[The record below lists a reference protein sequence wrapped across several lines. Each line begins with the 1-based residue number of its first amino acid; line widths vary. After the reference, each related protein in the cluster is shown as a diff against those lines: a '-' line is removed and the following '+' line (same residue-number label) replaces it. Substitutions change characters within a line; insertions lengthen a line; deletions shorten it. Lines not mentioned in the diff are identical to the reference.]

1 MLGAESK
8 MKPSKCSPT
17 QYRNIQDSTLKECEP
32 ENYKTVSRTYPIF
45 FQYGEYS
52 VRLSNLDKQDVQ
64 QIQNALRP
72 LGIKLVHKGAD
83 L

>member
-1 MLGAESK
+1 MKTPKAPQLKSK
-8 MKPSKCSPT
+8 S
-17 QYRNIQDSTLKECEP
+17 NQDFTHKTCEP

-45 FQYGEYS
+45 YQYGKYS
-52 VRLSNLDKQDVQ
+52 VRLSNLDKQDIQ